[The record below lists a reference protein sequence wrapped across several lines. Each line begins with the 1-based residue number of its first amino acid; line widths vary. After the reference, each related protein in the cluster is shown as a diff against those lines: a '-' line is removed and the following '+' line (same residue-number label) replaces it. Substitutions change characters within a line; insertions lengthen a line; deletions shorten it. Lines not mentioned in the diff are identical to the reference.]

1 MASENSSDET
11 VSYSEAEVERLE
23 AESALN
29 AILDENESLE
39 QQHSVPDD
47 REIPPSGKQKVSKRS
62 KPAKESAFWQ
72 VLAEIQTD
80 IKALK
85 RNREPEGEE
94 NSKKRLKVTINTAD
108 HQCSSKDT
116 GVSQLSSVET
126 SKQLRSA
133 QTKQLSSA
141 SHDTQLSS
149 EKKKQLSSAPIP
161 HANPANDDNTVAID
175 ADESDE
181 DPLVREQHAIQQN
194 NLMNNLT
201 LLDQNAANDV
211 SDDSSEEEEDDGN
224 FFEAMV
230 DAIDI
235 RGDEDIPG
243 GALVQTW
250 AEKINLAWTTKVSK
264 TALNNLL
271 KKYRTPSN
279 LTDMKIPKMNKEIW
293 RLIDKWQKKADITLA
308 QSQRCLIKAA
318 TAALNLHDN
327 LATLPRATR
336 QVAMQTTADIVS
348 LLGKVNREII
358 SKRKTM
364 TRPNLKGDFK
374 YLSSSTN
381 TTENLFGDN
390 LTQDIKDIQVKRK
403 IENPYSNYRQSQY
416 GNTRRGQFRGGY
428 RGGYNNQG
436 SNYNTGNFL
445 WRGRSRGRFNRASH
459 HHSQN
464 HHAHGK
470 KQG

>member
-1 MASENSSDET
+1 MESENSSDET
-11 VSYSEAEVERLE
+11 VSYSEEEVDRLE

-29 AILDENESLE
+29 DILDENENLE
-39 QQHSVPDD
+39 RQHSVADD
-47 REIPPSGKQKVSKRS
+47 REIPIPPSGKQKVPKR
-62 KPAKESAFWQ
+62 AKSTKEGSFWQ
-72 VLAEIQTD
+72 VLAEIQND
-80 IKALK
+80 IKTLK
-85 RNREPEGEE
+85 RNREPDDVD
-94 NSKKRLKVTINTAD
+94 NSKKRVKLTINNTSD
-108 HQCSSKDT
+108 HQCSSKDARL
-116 GVSQLSSVET
+116 SQPSSDN
-126 SKQLRSA
+126 
-133 QTKQLSSA
+133 TKQLSSA
-141 SHDTQLSS
+141 SR
-149 EKKKQLSSAPIP
+149 KQLSSATDNQLSSDTTKQLSTASTPN
-161 HANPANDDNTVAID
+161 ANANDNDNTVAVT

-181 DPLVREQHAIQQN
+181 DPLLREQHAIQQN

-201 LLDQNAANDV
+201 LLDQNAQNDV

-235 RGDEDIPG
+235 RGDEDVPG
-243 GALVQTW
+243 SALVQTW
-250 AEKINLAWTTKVSK
+250 AEKINQAWTTKVSK

-327 LATLPRATR
+327 LATLPRGTR

-403 IENPYSNYRQSQY
+403 IENPYSSNYRQY
-416 GNTRRGQFRGGY
+416 GNTSRRGQFRGGY
-428 RGGYNNQG
+428 NRGGYNQG
-436 SNYNTGNFL
+436 SNYNAGNFL
-445 WRGRSRGRFNRASH
+445 WRGRSRGRYNRASH
-459 HHSQN
+459 HNQN
-464 HHAHGK
+464 QHHHGK
-470 KQG
+470 KQ